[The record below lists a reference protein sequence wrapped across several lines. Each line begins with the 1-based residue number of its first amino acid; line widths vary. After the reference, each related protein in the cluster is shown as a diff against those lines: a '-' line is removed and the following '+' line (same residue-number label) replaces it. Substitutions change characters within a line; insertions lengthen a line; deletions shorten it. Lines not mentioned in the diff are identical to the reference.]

1 MLAVN
6 TMNPSD
12 RDFCL
17 QAIAYLKV
25 EVPDDGGPALKFTAE
40 DSPVLKDIGHG
51 LLVGYI
57 VDMGTYFSYVQ
68 QRHLIACGV
77 TQDELHKKAVQNL
90 ASLAEVDAK
99 VKQHGNIYVVLM
111 GGNFEASLILLNEFW
126 SEWYSQLAVN
136 NFVAAFPARDI
147 LAFTDSSN
155 EQGIVELKELCSR
168 CSKDVDHPLTTQLF
182 SYVNDL
188 WQPLG

>member
-1 MLAVN
+1 MSI
-6 TMNPSD
+6 SD

-25 EVPDDGGPALKFTAE
+25 VVLDDDGPTYKFSAE
-40 DSPVLKDIGHG
+40 DSPILKDIGHG

-57 VDMGTYFSYVQ
+57 VDMGTHFSYVQ
-68 QRHLIACGV
+68 QRHLMASGV
-77 TQDELHKKAVQNL
+77 TENELHKNAVHNL
-90 ASLAEVDAK
+90 ASLAEINAK
-99 VKQHGNIYVVLM
+99 VQQYGNIYVVLM

-126 SEWYSQLAVN
+126 SEWYSQLALN

-155 EQGIVELKELCSR
+155 EQGITELKELCSR
-168 CSKDVDHPLTTQLF
+168 CTTHVDHPLTTQLF
-182 SYVNDL
+182 SYVRGS
-188 WQPLG
+188 WQPHG

>member
-1 MLAVN
+1 MN
-6 TMNPSD
+6 TSD

-25 EVPDDGGPALKFTAE
+25 VAPDGGPVFNFTAE
-40 DSPVLKDIGHG
+40 DSPVLIDIGHG

-57 VDMGTYFSYVQ
+57 VDMGTHFSYVQ
-68 QRHLIACGV
+68 QRHLVASEV

-90 ASLAEVDAK
+90 ASLAEVDTK
-99 VKQHGNIYVVLM
+99 VQQHGNIYVVLM
-111 GGNFEASLILLNEFW
+111 GGNFEASLILLSEFW
-126 SEWYSQLAVN
+126 TEWYSQLAPN

-155 EQGIVELKELCSR
+155 EQGITELKELCSR
-168 CSKDVDHPLTTQLF
+168 CSTDVDHPLTTQIF
-182 SYVNDL
+182 SYVSGS
-188 WQPLG
+188 WQPHG